1 MIKEQITIRT
11 YPLIKIGLTR
21 LADKNGSKNLNDY
34 INNVLE
40 NHVLK
45 KTEEEKLVNEVKE
58 IFSSY
63 IEEMKKELKETKIEL
78 EWNKKLLA
86 KLCANTNIN
95 AERS

>member
-21 LADKNGSKNLNDY
+21 LAYKNGSKNLNDY

-45 KTEEEKLVNEVKE
+45 RQ
-58 IFSSY
+58 
-63 IEEMKKELKETKIEL
+63 KKK
-78 EWNKKLLA
+78 N
-86 KLCANTNIN
+86 
-95 AERS
+95 

>member
-1 MIKEQITIRT
+1 MIKEQITVRT
-11 YPLIKIGLTR
+11 YPLIKIGLTK
-21 LADKNGSKNLNDY
+21 LADKKGSKNLNDY
-34 INNVLE
+34 INEVLE

-45 KTEEEKLVNEVKE
+45 KTEEEKLVDEVKE
-58 IFSSY
+58 ILSSY
-63 IEEMKKELKETKIEL
+63 IEEIKKELKETKIEL